1 MFMRKTYVIT
11 TTVLAIAVLAIIFSC
26 GKEEVSIPEKKAP
39 VQKTSETQAEGE
51 WKLLSGDPDL
61 GDWIM
66 KESGA
71 WKLTDGIMTKSEG
84 GGYIWTKE
92 RYGDFIM
99 DCEFKISEG
108 GNSGIFFRTD
118 NIEDVVQ
125 TGLEMQVYNI
135 ARKPSPVK
143 NDCGA
148 IYDLLEPSKYAD
160 KPAGEWNHVVL
171 TCNDNI
177 ITVVM
182 NDIQIIDMDL
192 DKWDTPGMNPD
203 GTKNKFK
210 RALKDFKRDG
220 HIGFQEHGDPVWYRN
235 VKIKRL

>member
-1 MFMRKTYVIT
+1 MTGRKIIDV
-11 TTVLAIAVLAIIFSC
+11 VAIIAAVVMMGFISGC
-26 GKEEVSIPEKKAP
+26 GKEETSTVQKKAP
-39 VQKTSETQAEGE
+39 VQKTSESQSEGE

-71 WKLTDGIMTKSEG
+71 WKLTDGIMAKSEG

-92 RYGDFIM
+92 LYGDFIL
-99 DCEFKISEG
+99 DCEFRISEG

-118 NIEDVVQ
+118 DIEDAVQ

-148 IYDLLEPSKYAD
+148 VYDLLEPAQYAD

-192 DKWDTPGMNPD
+192 DKWDTPGKNPD

-210 RALKDFKRDG
+210 RALKDFRRDG